1 MASTTTALGG
11 SASSQ
16 AETLDRAAWTPRP
29 LTAFALKLTLFLA
42 PIVAAVLAVRGFVAV
57 VSAPNGR
64 LLYWVW
70 MAALV
75 AVSCVVSVAVQRVLR
90 RLAPL
95 TVLLKMSLV
104 FPDEAP
110 DRFGLA
116 LRSGT
121 FRSLSRKVDGPN
133 DLRSDEQA
141 RAEHLV
147 EAMGRL
153 SRHDRMTTGHSERVR
168 AYAVMLGEEIGLSA
182 DELDKLNWAAL
193 VHDIGKLEVPS
204 EILNKPGRPT
214 ADEWAVLRE
223 HPGASYHHVNP
234 LRPWLG
240 DWVDAATQ
248 HHERWDGGGYP
259 LGLAGTDIS
268 IAGRIVAIA
277 DAFDVMTATRSYKKA
292 LAPAQARAELT
303 LNSGTQFDP
312 HLVRSFLQISL
323 GRMRRAI
330 GPLGLL
336 GNFPDLIR
344 VPLTAALTSTTAVVT
359 AAAIAAGASAGAIA
373 PRTIS
378 EPTAV
383 EQSIEVDSA
392 PASGAQTSRGQS
404 NPDGTPLTTVP
415 GDAIDASGATAPAD
429 STAAEALVSAV
440 TVPSIDEPPTESVV
454 PPIPTPADPAVPAAV
469 STTAAPAITTPPTT
483 TKVTTPPV
491 TAPPT
496 TPPTTTKVTTPQV
509 TAPPTTVDTSPVADD
524 TATVGSGSRITI
536 RVLQNDAF
544 PGATIDFKTLVV
556 LVAPANGTVKVI
568 AGQNLLYQSNVGFTG
583 TDTMTYQVCSTLGAC
598 DTAVVT
604 IKVT

>member
-42 PIVAAVLAVRGFVAV
+42 PILAAVLAVRGFIAA
-57 VSAPNGR
+57 VSAPNGT

-75 AVSCVVSVAVQRVLR
+75 AVSCAVSVGMQRVLR

-121 FRSLSRKVDGPN
+121 FRSLSRKVSGPN
-133 DLRSDEQA
+133 DLRSDDQA

-147 EAMGRL
+147 EAMGQL
-153 SRHDRMTTGHSERVR
+153 GRHDRMTTGHSERVR

-193 VHDIGKLEVPS
+193 VHDIGKLAVPS

-223 HPGASYHHVNP
+223 HPGAGYHHVNP

-277 DAFDVMTATRSYKKA
+277 DAFDVMTATRSYKKP
-292 LAPAQARAELT
+292 LAPEQARAELT

-344 VPLTAALTSTTAVVT
+344 VPLTVALTSTTAVVT

-378 EPTAV
+378 EPAAV
-383 EQSIEVDSA
+383 EQSIEIDSA
-392 PASGAQTSRGQS
+392 PANQVPRSGGGT
-404 NPDGTPLTTVP
+404 NPDGTRLTAVP
-415 GDAIDASGATAPAD
+415 GDTIDASGATAPAD
-429 STAAEALVSAV
+429 PLTDEALVS
-440 TVPSIDEPPTESVV
+440 TVVPVIEESPTESIL
-454 PPIPTPADPAVPAAV
+454 PPISTPDDPAVPSV
-469 STTAAPAITTPPTT
+469 TTALPTTKPPAITTPPTT
-483 TKVTTPPV
+483 TKTT
-491 TAPPT
+491 TPPT
-496 TPPTTTKVTTPQV
+496 TPPTTTKVTAPPS

-524 TATVGSGSRITI
+524 TATALSGARVNIK
-536 RVLQNDAF
+536 VLQNDGF
-544 PGATIDFKTLVV
+544 PGATIDFKTLAV
-556 LVAPANGTVKVI
+556 LIAPANGTVKVI
-568 AGQNLLYQSNVGFTG
+568 AGQNLLYQSNVGFRG
-583 TDTMTYQVCSTLGAC
+583 NDTMTYQVCSTLGAC

-604 IKVT
+604 VTVT